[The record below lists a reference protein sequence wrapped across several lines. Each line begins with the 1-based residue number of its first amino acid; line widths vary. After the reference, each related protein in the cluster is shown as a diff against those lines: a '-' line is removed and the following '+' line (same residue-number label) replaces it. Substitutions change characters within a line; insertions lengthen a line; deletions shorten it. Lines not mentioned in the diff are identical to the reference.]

1 MTRRRATLCVLVLVV
16 VLCGLTATVAA
27 DESAVETAIEETN
40 GADTATSLAEQ
51 TLPLAAGGALLGL
64 GLGAAVASGITYWYK
79 NREIGGRLQ

>member
-1 MTRRRATLCVLVLVV
+1 MTPRRATLCVLVLVA

-40 GADTATSLAEQ
+40 GADTATALAEQ

>member
-1 MTRRRATLCVLVLVV
+1 MTRRRYTLCVLVLVV
-16 VLCGLTATVAA
+16 VLGGLTATVAA
-27 DESAVETAIEETN
+27 DDSVVGTAAEETT
-40 GADTATSLAEQ
+40 GADTATALAEQ